1 MIILNCL
8 QPTAREPQRITS
20 RATDNVMAGQS
31 TSDSKS
37 KPASGTNSKPAGGEP
52 KSSQVTAASPTNYI
66 KYGVIKGKDAVKAGT
81 HQLDKLPQ
89 NQKYGALALGGLVAF
104 WPLCILAMVS
114 PWLICGAI
122 LAYSLLFGFETFVG
136 HLEEVVTS
144 EVPLSEKVRPRVLG
158 RSDARG
164 IEHPMRPGV

>member
-1 MIILNCL
+1 MLHVIILNCL
-8 QPTAREPQRITS
+8 QPMAREPQRITS
-20 RATDNVMAGQS
+20 RATDNVMAAQS

-37 KPASGTNSKPAGGEP
+37 KPASGTSSKPAGGEP
-52 KSSQVTAASPTNYI
+52 KSSQTTSAGTTNYI
-66 KYGVIKGKDAVKAGT
+66 KYSVIKGKDVVKAGT

-136 HLEEVVTS
+136 HLEEAVTS
-144 EVPLSEKVRPRVLG
+144 EVPLSEKVRPMHRAGLMH
-158 RSDARG
+158 AA
-164 IEHPMRPGV
+164 